1 MQLDFIRYGPP
12 AVCATVARTSPVARY
27 LEGLAVACLEAARNP
42 RLVGTLVGILRLAP
56 RTIAELAKAGV
67 ITS

>member
-1 MQLDFIRYGPP
+1 
-12 AVCATVARTSPVARY
+12 VACY

-56 RTIAELAKAGV
+56 MTLLELLKSPCG
-67 ITS
+67 